1 MADRVVCR
9 VDLHGTEEELI
20 AVGPRIAKRL
30 LRRALRVVGQ
40 LWVEDV
46 KSKVPVDTGAL
57 RDSIQFKIRTNSRE
71 DGGSVTVGPTF
82 DTTKGIKKKGS
93 TSQSP
98 GVYGMFVEFGVKS
111 RQFPAQP
118 FMRPVF
124 DADAQKVVD
133 LFAAKLREDLE
144 EAVKK

>member
-1 MADRVVCR
+1 MADRVTCS

-40 LWVEDV
+40 LWVADV
-46 KSKVPVDTGAL
+46 KAHVPVNTGAL
-57 RDSIQFKIRTNSRE
+57 RDSIDFKIRTNSRE
-71 DGGSVTVGPTF
+71 DGGSVTVGPTY
-82 DTTKGIKKKGS
+82 TSGKTGGQ
-93 TSQSP
+93 SQSP
-98 GVYGMFVEFGVKS
+98 GLYGMFVEFGVKS
-111 RQFPAQP
+111 RANYPAQP
-118 FMRPVF
+118 FMRPTF
-124 DADAQKVVD
+124 DATADSIIE